1 MEGKEWRETIGEM
14 VREHMRSPELEHY
27 FSVKMTRERA
37 QVMLL
42 QLGLYVRHRRDCW
55 ANVSSNCP
63 EMAVKHKI
71 IEHEIGEVIKD
82 KYSEH
87 GHLDLIV
94 RQGRTVGLSAEEVL
108 NAKPIP
114 TTQATLYAWAW
125 MTRNKPWIEGL
136 AALTVTEWTN
146 DDRLL
151 RDQGGGHSTRM
162 ARRWMDDMG
171 LKMKDMPNFEAHA
184 EADEEHS
191 DMFLPF
197 LERFATGEKE
207 KLALQAVQESLD
219 LFAIYRE
226 GVAVAMEKIRQQALG
241 NRH

>member
-1 MEGKEWRETIGEM
+1 MDVASWRKNIGEM
-14 VREHMRSPELEHY
+14 VREYARSPQMEHY
-27 FSVKMTRERA
+27 FSVPVTRARA
-37 QVMLL
+37 QVMLK

-71 IEHEIGEVIKD
+71 LEHEMGEVIKD

-94 RQGRTVGLSAEEVL
+94 RQGRAVGLSAEDIL
-108 NAKPIP
+108 NAEPIP
-114 TTQATLYAWAW
+114 MTRATLYAWAW
-125 MTRNKPWIEGL
+125 MTRSKSWIEGV
-136 AALTVTEWTN
+136 AALTVTEWGN

-151 RDQGGGHSTRM
+151 GDLGGGHSTRM
-162 ARRWMDDMG
+162 AKKWMEDLG
-171 LKMKDMPNFEAHA
+171 LSWRDMPNFGAHS

-226 GVAVAMEKIRQQALG
+226 GVAVAMEKLPEK
-241 NRH
+241 

>member
-1 MEGKEWRETIGEM
+1 MDVKSWRGTIGEM
-14 VREHMRSPELEHY
+14 VREHVRSPQLEHY
-27 FSVKMTRERA
+27 FSVRMTRERA
-37 QVMLL
+37 QLMLK

-71 IEHEIGEVIKD
+71 LEHEMGEVIKD
-82 KYSEH
+82 RYSEH

-94 RQGRTVGLSAEEVL
+94 RQGRAVDLGAEEIL
-108 NAKPIP
+108 NAEPIP
-114 TTQATLYAWAW
+114 TTRATLYAWAW
-125 MTRNKPWIEGL
+125 MTRTKSWIEGL
-136 AALTVTEWTN
+136 AALTVTEWGN

-151 RDQGGGHSTRM
+151 ADRGGGHSTRM
-162 ARRWMDDMG
+162 AKRWMEDMG
-171 LKMKDMPNFEAHA
+171 IAWKDMPNFAAHS

-207 KLALQAVQESLD
+207 QLALQAVRESLD

-226 GVAVAMEKIRQQALG
+226 GVAVAMERLPA
-241 NRH
+241 

>member
-1 MEGKEWRETIGEM
+1 MEVSAWRERVGEM
-14 VREHMRSPELEHY
+14 VREHMRSPELQHY
-27 FSVKMTRERA
+27 FSVKMTRPRA
-37 QVMLL
+37 QLMLV
-42 QLGLYVRHRRDCW
+42 QLGLYIRHRRDCW
-55 ANVSSNCP
+55 SNVSSNCP

-71 IEHEIGEVIKD
+71 LEHEIGEVIKD
-82 KYSEH
+82 RYSEH

-94 RQGRTVGLSAEEVL
+94 RQGRAVDLSTEDVL

-125 MTRNKPWIEGL
+125 MTRAKSWIEGL

-151 RDQGGGHSTRM
+151 GDLGGGHSTRM

-171 LKMKDMPNFEAHA
+171 LKWKDLPNFEAHA

-197 LERFATGEKE
+197 LSTFATGEKE
-207 KLALQAVQESLD
+207 KMALQAVQESLD

-226 GVAVAMEKIRQQALG
+226 GVAVAMEKLEESKK
-241 NRH
+241 

>member
-1 MEGKEWRETIGEM
+1 MEVKEWRETVGEM
-14 VREHMRSPELEHY
+14 VRAHMRSPQLERY
-27 FSVKMTRERA
+27 FSVKMTRSRA
-37 QVMLL
+37 ALMLL
-42 QLGLYVRHRRDCW
+42 QLGLYIRHRRDCW

-94 RQGRTVGLSAEEVL
+94 RQGRTLGLSAEDVL
-108 NAKPIP
+108 SAKPIP

-125 MTRNKPWIEGL
+125 MTRAKSWIEGL
-136 AALTVTEWTN
+136 AALTETEWTN
-146 DDRLL
+146 DDRMLS
-151 RDQGGGHSTRM
+151 DMGGGHSTRM

-171 LKMKDMPNFEAHA
+171 LKMKDMPNFEAHS

-197 LERFATGEKE
+197 LSRFATGEKE
-207 KLALQAVQESLD
+207 KAALQAVQESLD

-226 GVAVAMEKIRQQALG
+226 GVAVAMEQIRE
-241 NRH
+241 

>member
-1 MEGKEWRETIGEM
+1 MMDAASWRKNIGEM
-14 VREHMRSPELEHY
+14 VREYARSPQMEHY
-27 FSVKMTRERA
+27 FSVPVTRERA
-37 QVMLL
+37 ALMLM

-63 EMAVKHKI
+63 ELAVKHKI
-71 IEHEIGEVIKD
+71 LEHEMGEVIKD

-94 RQGRTVGLSAEEVL
+94 RQGRAVGLSAEDIL
-108 NAKPIP
+108 NAEPIP
-114 TTQATLYAWAW
+114 MTRATLYAWAW
-125 MTRNKPWIEGL
+125 MTRSKSWIEGV
-136 AALTVTEWTN
+136 AALTVTEWGN

-151 RDQGGGHSTRM
+151 GDMGGGHSTRM
-162 ARRWMDDMG
+162 AKKWMEELG
-171 LKMKDMPNFEAHA
+171 LSWRDMPNFGAHS

-226 GVAVAMEKIRQQALG
+226 GVALAMEKLPEK
-241 NRH
+241 